1 MAAKPTWSV
10 VRELLSAN
18 MALTA
23 DEVITRAKAKGVSA
37 PDDVIRTTVHNVRKK
52 LKQKAAGPAKVAPAA
67 ARQTA
72 APVPVSPVVRAILAD
87 APDLPADAVIAK
99 AKAKGVTAPDDAVR
113 KLVHNIRSELRKAGA
128 KPAPTAPATKSEPAP
143 MATTKP
149 TATKPEPTPVVPSA
163 PAPSPSVGLTG
174 VLSNV
179 ALVNA
184 AVATSGGVEQV
195 RQVAEAVRAC
205 GGVDA
210 FAEYLDLVAGIR
222 TGGA

>member
-1 MAAKPTWSV
+1 MIAKPVWSV
-10 VRELLSAN
+10 VREILSAN

-23 DEVITRAKAKGVSA
+23 DEVITRAKANGVKA

-67 ARQTA
+67 ARQTTA
-72 APVPVSPVVRAILAD
+72 PVSPVVRAILAAD
-87 APDLPADAVIAK
+87 LDLPTDTVIAQ
-99 AKAKGVTAPDDAVR
+99 AKAKGVTAQDDAIR
-113 KLVHNIRSELRKAGA
+113 KLTHNIRSELRKAGA
-128 KPAPTAPATKSEPAP
+128 KPAPAP
-143 MATTKP
+143 TKP
-149 TATKPEPTPVVPSA
+149 KPAPVVPPA
-163 PAPSPSVGLTG
+163 PAPSPSVGLAG

-184 AVATSGGVEQV
+184 AVAAAGGVEQA
-195 RQVAEAVRAC
+195 RQMAEAVRAC

>member
-1 MAAKPTWSV
+1 MIAKPVWSV
-10 VRELLSAN
+10 VREILSAN
-18 MALTA
+18 LALTA
-23 DEVITRAKAKGVSA
+23 DEVITRAKANGVKA

-67 ARQTA
+67 ARQTTA
-72 APVPVSPVVRAILAD
+72 PVSPVVRAILSAD
-87 APDLPADAVIAK
+87 LDLPTDTVIAQ
-99 AKAKGVTAPDDAVR
+99 AKAKGVTAQDDAIR
-113 KLVHNIRSELRKAGA
+113 KLTHNIRSELRKAGA
-128 KPAPTAPATKSEPAP
+128 KPAPTKPKPA
-143 MATTKP
+143 
-149 TATKPEPTPVVPSA
+149 PVVPLA
-163 PAPSPSVGLTG
+163 PPSSPSVGLAG

-184 AVATSGGVEQV
+184 AVADAGGVEQA

-210 FAEYLDLVAGIR
+210 FAEYLTLVAGIR